1 MERSIRYQ
9 LNAEDCRRM
18 ARETASLEHRQTLL
32 RMAVEWDALSV
43 RVGSGPL
50 ERALA
55 VSPLS

>member
-1 MERSIRYQ
+1 MDRSIRFQ

-32 RMAVEWDALSV
+32 RMATEWDALSV
-43 RVGSGPL
+43 RIGPGPL

>member
-1 MERSIRYQ
+1 MDRSIRFQ

-18 ARETASLEHRQTLL
+18 AQETASLEHRQMLL
-32 RMAVEWDALSV
+32 RMATEWDALSV